1 MILLVFQIFKIWTVL
16 LIQRKKIIGDLKQ
29 FQSVL
34 VHKLRLA
41 ILKVVPAAA
50 YQIFVLNTA
59 PRNFYTLSQL
69 I

>member
-1 MILLVFQIFKIWTVL
+1 MDSSIDTK
-16 LIQRKKIIGDLKQ
+16 KKIIGDLKQ

-34 VHKLRLA
+34 FHKLRLA
-41 ILKVVPAAA
+41 ILKVVPAAT